1 MGTVMG
7 PSPSKML
14 RGLVFAASGAA
25 RVAGPCSNQRVL
37 PIVQTA
43 LLCTAR
49 RPGIGNE
56 DNLFDQEGEW
66 TSDAEGREYMR
77 SPNLP
82 EHLIP
87 FEVCDE
93 DFPVRTLKPG
103 TVKKSDLKAEVIR
116 GMSKED
122 KELLIDVEVADN
134 PSNHLLIDDANI
146 MSEAIM
152 ARKVNKVTKGG
163 RTDKFSVL
171 IAVGDGQGLL
181 GVASAKGTSFFDAR
195 KRAFRRAC
203 RNMWYVD
210 LCDKRTVWHTV
221 EAKTQA
227 SKVIIMPAPAGHGVI
242 ANKTTG
248 ALCRM
253 MGIND
258 VMIKTHGTPNPWSIV
273 AAMQKALEKLTSPQE
288 VAMVRGMR
296 VHDVSDKMGKAHP

>member
-7 PSPSKML
+7 PSQSKML

-25 RVAGPCSNQRVL
+25 RVAGPCSNQRAL

-49 RPGIGNE
+49 RPGVSNE
-56 DNLFDQEGEW
+56 DNLFDMEGEW
-66 TSDAEGREYMR
+66 TSDAGGREYMR

-116 GMSKED
+116 
-122 KELLIDVEVADN
+122 
-134 PSNHLLIDDANI
+134 
-146 MSEAIM
+146 EAIM
-152 ARKVNKVTKGG
+152 ARRVNKVTTGG
-163 RTDKFSVL
+163 RREKFSVL

-210 LCDKRTVWHTV
+210 LCDKRTVWHAV

-248 ALCRM
+248 
-253 MGIND
+253 
-258 VMIKTHGTPNPWSIV
+258 
-273 AAMQKALEKLTSPQE
+273 
-288 VAMVRGMR
+288 
-296 VHDVSDKMGKAHP
+296 